1 MNHFLILAV
10 IGLTVTVTSGTSYT
24 LGRSHGAAK
33 IKAQWDV
40 AVLEAEE
47 TAAELEEQA
56 RLVTE
61 EVEADVNTEAQG
73 LASVDAQVEA
83 ELFAARFEKQQLE
96 QELADAIELAQS
108 DDCFARPLPA
118 SLLDATARQRA
129 YYLDNREAGSAGDR
143 ANFGGSDDL
152 AGGDAP

>member
-1 MNHFLILAV
+1 MNFQMAA
-10 IGLTVTVTSGTSYT
+10 LTLFMSAAAMAASYTAGHMSGT
-24 LGRSHGAAK
+24 AK

-56 RLVTE
+56 ALVTE

-96 QELADAIELAQS
+96 QELANAIELAQS
-108 DDCFARPLPA
+108 DDCFAEPLPA

-129 YYLDNREAGSAGDR
+129 YYLDNREASGVGDT
-143 ANFGGSDDL
+143 ADFSGSDDL